1 MPLRDLQTAADL
13 FQLGGV
19 LRRHVVAD
27 LHARIEGEESAGR
40 FLCIVEYVE
49 LVVGDDQLIV
59 DVIIEHISV
68 AVNGHLHIRPARI
81 DHIRHVIEFF
91 GRRPVPIG
99 IVQLALCAAD
109 AFLRIRYIGV
119 HVEEDG
125 IFFAGDLN
133 AELRICVRS
142 KRRGIGHRDLRFHIE
157 CELSTRS
164 YICVKQD
171 DGSYKGVYCHWDGY
185 LTYNGA
191 MLIDHYNSLEKAN
204 EILALGDISSLKEN
218 LYPDP
223 AKGPH
228 SFDYGK
234 QQEGVT
240 IAYGRDRGETGT
252 EAKTV
257 DLKTLQSDDS
267 WIDYIYVFEDGR
279 WKYFE
284 YGQLSEGL
292 KDVDED

>member
-1 MPLRDLQTAADL
+1 
-13 FQLGGV
+13 
-19 LRRHVVAD
+19 
-27 LHARIEGEESAGR
+27 
-40 FLCIVEYVE
+40 
-49 LVVGDDQLIV
+49 
-59 DVIIEHISV
+59 
-68 AVNGHLHIRPARI
+68 
-81 DHIRHVIEFF
+81 
-91 GRRPVPIG
+91 
-99 IVQLALCAAD
+99 
-109 AFLRIRYIGV
+109 
-119 HVEEDG
+119 
-125 IFFAGDLN
+125 
-133 AELRICVRS
+133 
-142 KRRGIGHRDLRFHIE
+142 
-157 CELSTRS
+157 
-164 YICVKQD
+164 
-171 DGSYKGVYCHWDGY
+171 
-185 LTYNGA
+185 

-292 KDVDED
+292 KDVDEDLHEYYASKGVKRPENFYGYLTDEGFAELRSKQMQAVMKKAGMEM

>member
-1 MPLRDLQTAADL
+1 M
-13 FQLGGV
+13 
-19 LRRHVVAD
+19 
-27 LHARIEGEESAGR
+27 
-40 FLCIVEYVE
+40 
-49 LVVGDDQLIV
+49 
-59 DVIIEHISV
+59 
-68 AVNGHLHIRPARI
+68 
-81 DHIRHVIEFF
+81 
-91 GRRPVPIG
+91 
-99 IVQLALCAAD
+99 
-109 AFLRIRYIGV
+109 
-119 HVEEDG
+119 
-125 IFFAGDLN
+125 
-133 AELRICVRS
+133 
-142 KRRGIGHRDLRFHIE
+142 
-157 CELSTRS
+157 STRS

-257 DLKTLQSDDS
+257 DLKILQSDDS

-292 KDVDED
+292 KDVDEDLHEYYASKGVKRPENFYGYLTDPSHSNADYAMCSILSWWTNDYWQIDRIFRGSGLYRDKWDSPRGNGTYGSNIIEEVMRSRPPRVFRFSGDCSAM